1 MGEARQIHAPLIANH
16 ATYVLEFKVIIWGL
30 STMLWCEKN
39 ISEYNGFA
47 RIMKLLPRTLL
58 AVTAVVLSGLA
69 HSSNLTGFIYTD
81 TIDPSIRPFE
91 IDNAF
96 FNGGNLDGNIAV
108 CTQGID
114 DSSIQHINVYTGT
127 LRGQFFK
134 TPIASGGQ
142 YFSVDCYTFNDTVFG
157 TFINSSW
164 NGSLVAFE
172 LLQNG
177 NVVTTTIGGQSGG
190 VFTVPVASGAITV
203 TVENGFNAAG
213 SAPIQIDG
221 MDYMGVVGVLRDTLE
236 SVVFTTTHNLTSFNL
251 VGLDSASLKDP
262 FSGGVVPKVVPGG
275 AGEIVWIGQEPD
287 NDLVLKTWHYNDP
300 VITGTTAIKTSL
312 INDNVDSL
320 GDPPESGLVNVPGG
334 WVACYFDGQNPT
346 LSMIDAVGTVSDTVL
361 PANENYSNDID
372 CRALDDGTFDLG
384 TAKKYYN
391 IDRGGTV
398 KAIHNINAIPSDG
411 YFAPLAV
418 IGDRGDGLFSAGS
431 LGYGL
436 DFDQIIPPSVAVPTL
451 QDWALIILALIL
463 LGIAGWATRRQIG

>member
-1 MGEARQIHAPLIANH
+1 M
-16 ATYVLEFKVIIWGL
+16 
-30 STMLWCEKN
+30 
-39 ISEYNGFA
+39 SEYNGFA

-81 TIDPSIRPFE
+81 TIDPGIRPFE

-96 FNGGNLDGNIAV
+96 FNGGSLDGKVAV
-108 CTQGID
+108 CIQGKD
-114 DSSIQHINVYTGT
+114 DIGNQHINVYTGT

-134 TPIASGGQ
+134 TPIVSGEQ

-157 TFINSSW
+157 SFINSTRDR
-164 NGSLVAFE
+164 SLVIYQ

-177 NVVTTTIGGQSGG
+177 NVVTATIGGQGGG
-190 VFTVPVASGAITV
+190 VITSTVAGQDGNAFTV

-213 SAPIQIDG
+213 IAPIQING
-221 MDYMGVVGVLRDTLE
+221 KDYMGVVAVLSDTLQ
-236 SVVFTTTHNLTSFNL
+236 SVVFTTTNNFTAANNFIPINL
-251 VGLDSASLKDP
+251 VGLDSASLEDP
-262 FSGGVVPKVVPGG
+262 FSGGVVPKVAPGG

-287 NDLVLKTWHYNDP
+287 NDLVLKTWHLNGS
-300 VITGTTAIKTSL
+300 VITGTTAIETSL
-312 INDNVDSL
+312 INDNVNSL
-320 GDPPESGLVNVPGG
+320 GFPNESGFVKTPRG
-334 WVACYFDGQNPT
+334 WAACYFDGKNPT
-346 LSMIDAVGTVSDTVL
+346 LSMIDAVGTVSNTVL
-361 PANENYSNDID
+361 PVNENYSNDID

-391 IDRGGTV
+391 IDRGGNV

-418 IGDRGDGLFSAGS
+418 IGGRGDGLFSAGS

-436 DFDQIIPPSVAVPTL
+436 DFDQVIPTSPATAIPTL
-451 QDWALIILALIL
+451 NDWLLIILALIL
-463 LGIAGWATRRQIG
+463 LGIAGWAARRQTG